1 MAISLFKLL
10 IWNAIGRRNN
20 TGDLIFD
27 RYSIRWPFHFSS
39 FFPADISQLFQ
50 ACLGRHR
57 ARKIIESSR
66 CFSKLSEKS
75 DAQRLR
81 FFLAIFL
88 RAESFSPSNGAR
100 SFIYVRTL
108 HIHHANSSKA
118 YVGKERSDV
127 QQTIIREYEH
137 TYRWT
142 RNWPTFRAVE
152 ELLTTRK
159 SLSLS
164 LSALLKLCAKSEKR
178 SCRGISKLEIFR
190 CEDSIPRKK
199 KEEKERKKR
208 TNLTARN
215 TQVVKE
221 FPRDSVPRS

>member
-50 ACLGRHR
+50 ACLGRDR

-108 HIHHANSSKA
+108 HIYHANSSKA

-152 ELLTTRK
+152 ESLTTRK

-164 LSALLKLCAKSEKR
+164 LS
-178 SCRGISKLEIFR
+178 
-190 CEDSIPRKK
+190 
-199 KEEKERKKR
+199 
-208 TNLTARN
+208 
-215 TQVVKE
+215 
-221 FPRDSVPRS
+221 